1 MVAVIEPAVAS
12 KNRPAAI
19 RGLALEPVRNG
30 DGIETMWFGPGRH
43 VIGSSAECSHS
54 LLTAGVQP
62 RHCEIRLEAGH
73 ATLRALDFRTWLNNG
88 PVRQAEL
95 RAGDRLI
102 VGPLEFRV
110 SLEAAASCSR
120 DGRGSRDRRNRV
132 RGPVRFGHCCAD
144 ADLDFRRTRLHQLR
158 PAAERGDGRP
168 LGATRRKDQRAFA
181 RPRRTR
187 RDDCRFGGRSR
198 QTFRARPRARFG
210 VGPTDGASHRSRGR
224 AGPDAERRWRPKST
238 SWTSGCGKRPTRW
251 RPPKEPPLRL
261 WTELREPRRIRIP
274 PRPPQGLI

>member
-120 DGRGSRDRRNRV
+120 ATGEDRATGGTGSAAPSASAIVAPMPTSTSAKPDFISSALRRS
-132 RGPVRFGHCCAD
+132 
-144 ADLDFRRTRLHQLR
+144 
-158 PAAERGDGRP
+158 RGDGRP

-181 RPRRTR
+181 RPRRAR

-198 QTFRARPRARFG
+198 QTFRARPRTRFG
-210 VGPTDGASHRSRGR
+210 VGPTDGAAQRSRGR
-224 AGPDAERRWRPKST
+224 AGPDADGAGDQRARAGRAAAASDRHAGGRRKSRR
-238 SWTSGCGKRPTRW
+238 CGFGQSCASRG
-251 RPPKEPPLRL
+251 EF
-261 WTELREPRRIRIP
+261 EYRRDPHR
-274 PRPPQGLI
+274 G